1 MLTSLKRIIKNG
13 CKDFSRNLSLSLA
26 TIFIMVIVISFPT
39 ALFILNPASKILISN
54 IEKKVDISV
63 YFNEDAKK
71 EDILSAK
78 EAIAKLPEVKEVVY
92 LSKEET
98 MEKFVERH
106 KNDPVL
112 MESLAELG
120 ENPFL
125 ASVNIKA
132 KDLSQYEQITKFLEN
147 APFAKII
154 KKVDYYERKPI
165 IERIFSVISKINK
178 IGIILAVTAG
188 IIAFL
193 VAFSTIKTSIYSAR
207 KEIEIMRLVGA
218 SNWFIRGP
226 FFVQGVIVGV
236 ISALITFS
244 LTFAFCFFLNSK
256 IQSLFFGVDIFR
268 IFLENMG
275 VLFLTQL
282 GVGIGLGVISSMIAI
297 RKYLKV

>member
-78 EAIAKLPEVKEVVY
+78 EAIAQLPQVKEVVY

-147 APFAKII
+147 APFSKII

-178 IGIILAVTAG
+178 IGIILAVSAG

-244 LTFAFCFFLNSK
+244 LTFAFCFFLSSK

>member
-154 KKVDYYERKPI
+154 KKCSQYETIGYLVLIFTPMSIPYYFKKELYL
-165 IERIFSVISKINK
+165 SN
-178 IGIILAVTAG
+178 L
-188 IIAFL
+188 L
-193 VAFSTIKTSIYSAR
+193 IY
-207 KEIEIMRLVGA
+207 I
-218 SNWFIRGP
+218 
-226 FFVQGVIVGV
+226 
-236 ISALITFS
+236 
-244 LTFAFCFFLNSK
+244 
-256 IQSLFFGVDIFR
+256 
-268 IFLENMG
+268 
-275 VLFLTQL
+275 
-282 GVGIGLGVISSMIAI
+282 
-297 RKYLKV
+297 

>member
-244 LTFAFCFFLNSK
+244 LTFAFCFLLNSK

>member
-63 YFNEDAKK
+63 YFNEDAKR

-78 EAIAKLPEVKEVVY
+78 EAIAKFPEVKEVVY

-244 LTFAFCFFLNSK
+244 LTFAFCFFLSSK